1 MQGEVVPAVLPLCP
15 SCFALM
21 SIWAKTQDTGIA
33 PEESVSVPE
42 DDRERFGKLWV
53 LAQLSDGSLGF
64 ERTVPVDD
72 VVEDESEEQVSAA
85 WEDSEDSEELST

>member
-1 MQGEVVPAVLPLCP
+1 
-15 SCFALM
+15 M
-21 SIWAKTQDTGIA
+21 SIWAKTHDTGIA

-72 VVEDESEEQVSAA
+72 VVEDGSDEQVSDA
-85 WEDSEDSEELST
+85 WEDSDESEDESEYEYDPAEDEDENEEYTV